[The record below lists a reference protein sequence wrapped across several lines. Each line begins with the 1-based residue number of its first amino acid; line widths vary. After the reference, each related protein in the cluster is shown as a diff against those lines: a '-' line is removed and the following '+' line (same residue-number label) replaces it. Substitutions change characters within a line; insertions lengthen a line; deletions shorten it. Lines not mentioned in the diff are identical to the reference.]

1 MNSPVPSSDDGHFA
15 GTATNAVRLAILFL
29 LLYYCFLIIA
39 PFIPLVLWG
48 AIIAVAV
55 YPLHTKF
62 TAKLGN
68 RGKLSATLLA
78 LLALAVLITPVVML
92 SDSLIEGARIWA
104 ADVESGSFRVPP
116 PAEQV
121 RNWPIIGENVYSTW
135 QLASE
140 NLSAVAERYASQLEG
155 LRRALTGAAAG
166 VGKGLLEMILSIVIA
181 GVFLASADASV
192 AGTRAV
198 VNRLVGA
205 RGPKLVALSE
215 ATVRSVAQGV
225 LGVAIIQTLLAAV
238 GLLAAGVPA
247 AGVWA
252 FLVLLLAIVQLPTIL
267 ILGPIIV
274 YVFSVADPL
283 TATVFAIWSVLV
295 SVSDMV
301 LKPLLLGRGLD
312 VPMLVI
318 LLGAIGGLLL
328 SGIVGL
334 FVGAVILVLGYE
346 LVEFWVTGDD
356 SAVESTASAT
366 PPEAA

>member
-1 MNSPVPSSDDGHFA
+1 MNSPVQSSDDGHFA

-39 PFIPLVLWG
+39 PFVPLVLWG
-48 AIIAVAV
+48 AIIAVAL
-55 YPLHTKF
+55 YPLHIKF

-68 RGKLSATLLA
+68 RGKLSATLLS
-78 LLALAVLITPVVML
+78 LIALAVIMTPVVML
-92 SDSLIEGARIWA
+92 SDSLIEGVRTWT
-104 ADVESGSFRVPP
+104 ADFESGSVRVPP
-116 PAEQV
+116 PAEGV
-121 RNWPIIGENVYSTW
+121 RDWPMIGEKLYSAW

-140 NLSAVAERYASQLEG
+140 NLSEAAEQYAPQLEG
-155 LRRALTGAAAG
+155 LGNALASAAAG
-166 VGKGLLEMILSIVIA
+166 VGIGLLQMILSIVIA
-181 GVFLASADASV
+181 GIFLASADVSA

-205 RGPKLVALSE
+205 RGPRLVALSE

-283 TATVFAIWSVLV
+283 TASVFAIWSVLV

-318 LLGAIGGLLL
+318 LIGAIGGMLL

-356 SAVESTASAT
+356 AAVETTESAT
-366 PPEAA
+366 PPKAA